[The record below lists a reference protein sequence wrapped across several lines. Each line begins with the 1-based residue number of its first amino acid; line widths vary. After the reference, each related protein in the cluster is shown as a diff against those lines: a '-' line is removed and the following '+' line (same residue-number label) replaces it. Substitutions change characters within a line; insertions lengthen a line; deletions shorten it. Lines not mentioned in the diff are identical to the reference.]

1 MGITSN
7 CATFLVHAKNLGV
20 NFSDTVMLGRQQ
32 LYVKPETLQ
41 RLFSKTLVDKIITS
55 KYAEPF
61 FEALGSKKVNSMDYS
76 DYEQA
81 ELIHDL
87 NKPLPDAL
95 RNNFTVVFDGGTL
108 EHVFNFPIAI
118 KNCMDMIK
126 PGGHFVGISP
136 CNNQCG
142 HGLYQFSPEL
152 FYSIFSEQHG
162 FKVKVMYLAVD
173 ITDEEREWY
182 EVANPQ
188 IVRSRV
194 VFKNSSPTYLMVVAE
209 KVSEFTGALNPYQSD
224 YQEIW
229 TSNTETSAPSGIMV
243 RIYKSLIPA
252 FLRAKIYRLRHGQ
265 REVITKGLGKINATH
280 FKRVNID

>member
-7 CATFLVHAKNLGV
+7 CAVFLTHVKAKGV
-20 NFSDTVMLGRQQ
+20 DYSNFLMLGRQQ
-32 LYVKPETLQ
+32 LYIKYQTLLKLFPE
-41 RLFSKTLVDKIITS
+41 VTS
-55 KYAEPF
+55 DIASSVYAEPF
-61 FEALGSKKVNSMDYS
+61 FEMLGAKKIFSLDYS
-76 DYEQA
+76 DYEGA
-81 ELIHDL
+81 EIIHDL
-87 NKPLPDAL
+87 NKPVPNTLK
-95 RNNFTVVFDGGTL
+95 NKFTVVFDGGTL
-108 EHVFNFPIAI
+108 EHVFNFPNAI
-118 KNCMDMIK
+118 RNCMDMIK

-162 FKVKVMYLAVD
+162 FRIKIMYLAVEID
-173 ITDEEREWY
+173 DTKREWY
-182 EVANPQ
+182 EVSNPQ

-209 KVSEFTGALNPYQSD
+209 KISDFSGELSSYQSD

-229 TSNTETSAPSGIMV
+229 TNTHEISASSGMFVHIYRSLV
-243 RIYKSLIPA
+243 PASIRARIYQ
-252 FLRAKIYRLRHGQ
+252 YRHKQ
-265 REVITKGLGKINATH
+265 QEVFTPGLGNVNPNH

>member
-7 CATFLVHAKNLGV
+7 CAVFLAHIKTKAVDYSSVL
-20 NFSDTVMLGRQQ
+20 MLGRQQ
-32 LYVKPETLQ
+32 LYINHETIHKLFPEV
-41 RLFSKTLVDKIITS
+41 SSDMVAS

-61 FEALGSKKVNSMDYS
+61 FKMLGANEIVSLDYS

-81 ELIHDL
+81 QLIHDL
-87 NKPLPDAL
+87 NKPIPEAL
-95 RNNFTVVFDGGTL
+95 KNNFTVVFDGGTL
-108 EHVFNFPIAI
+108 EHVFNFPSAI
-118 KNCMDMIK
+118 RNCMDMVK

-162 FKVKVMYLAVD
+162 FRVKIMYLAVD
-173 ITDEEREWY
+173 IADEKREWY

-194 VFKNSSPTYLMVVAE
+194 VFKNTSPTYLMVVAE
-209 KVSEFTGALNPYQSD
+209 KVSEFTGEINSYQSD

-229 TSNTETSAPSGIMV
+229 TNTNEIPVSSGMLV
-243 RIYKSLIPA
+243 RIYKSIVPA
-252 FLRAKIYRLRHGQ
+252 GIRARIYQYRHGQ
-265 REVITKGLGKINATH
+265 REVFTNGLGNVNPNH
-280 FKRVNID
+280 FKRVNMD